1 MHGEG
6 CRDDVRR
13 VSALLASNLH
23 VFAQQ
28 WAIVGVSD
36 GDERLGFL
44 RSTLVAQVGNAVF
57 RHDGVNVVLCVVDVR
72 AEWHDARDGSALLR
86 RSASEGG
93 EHGVASVVART
104 ANSIHHSRTA
114 DFR

>member
-1 MHGEG
+1 MKYIFARFLSVHVLAPVGESHVALAEVSVVHGEG
-6 CRDDVRR
+6 CRDDVGR
-13 VSALLASNLH
+13 VSALLTSNLH

-57 RHDGVNVVLCVVDVR
+57 RHDGVNVVLCVIDVR
-72 AEWHDARDGSALLR
+72 AEWHDA
-86 RSASEGG
+86 
-93 EHGVASVVART
+93 
-104 ANSIHHSRTA
+104 
-114 DFR
+114 